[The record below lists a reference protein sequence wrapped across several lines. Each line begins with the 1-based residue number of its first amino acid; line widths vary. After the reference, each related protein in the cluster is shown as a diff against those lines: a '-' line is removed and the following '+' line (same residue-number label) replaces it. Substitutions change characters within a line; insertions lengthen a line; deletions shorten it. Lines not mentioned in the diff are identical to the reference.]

1 MPFHDL
7 HLPGGRTF
15 AALALTGVLAVGV
28 SACGSSSSASSS
40 AVAGTAV
47 STSSSRYTARLAYA
61 KCMRAHGVNVPDPS
75 PNGGPAG
82 GGGGAGGGGFRAL
95 RDSPNF
101 QTASKACASLR
112 AKAFAFAN
120 VSPAQRAQLQQEL
133 VKFATCMRSHNIDI
147 PDPSTTGGGGPGIFR
162 QIPSSERNSPA
173 FQTALKACSS
183 SLPRFGRGGPGGG
196 APGA

>member
-15 AALALTGVLAVGV
+15 AALALTGALAVGV

-82 GGGGAGGGGFRAL
+82 GGGGGGGAFRTL
-95 RDSPNF
+95 RNSPNF
-101 QTASKACASLR
+101 QAASQACASLR

-120 VSPAQRAQLQQEL
+120 TSPAQRAQFQQEL

-147 PDPSTTGGGGPGIFR
+147 PDPSITGGGGFGILR

-183 SLPRFGRGGPGGG
+183 ILPRFGRGGAGGG

>member
-15 AALALTGVLAVGV
+15 AALALTGALAVGV

-61 KCMRAHGVNVPDPS
+61 KCMRANGVNVPDPS

-82 GGGGAGGGGFRAL
+82 GGGGGGGAFRTL
-95 RDSPNF
+95 RNSPNF
-101 QTASKACASLR
+101 QAASQACASLR

-120 VSPAQRAQLQQEL
+120 TSPAQRAQFQQEL

-147 PDPSTTGGGGPGIFR
+147 PDPSITGGGGFGILR

-183 SLPRFGRGGPGGG
+183 ILPRFGRGGAGGG